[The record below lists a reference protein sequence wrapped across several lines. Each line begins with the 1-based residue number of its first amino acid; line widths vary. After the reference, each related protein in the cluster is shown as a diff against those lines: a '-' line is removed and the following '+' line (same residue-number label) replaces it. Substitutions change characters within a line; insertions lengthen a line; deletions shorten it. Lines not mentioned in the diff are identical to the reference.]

1 MADTAPGKRWRW
13 ILLSALAAYFVI
25 ALCLILQRPGLQ
37 YDEALL
43 VQGAVQMRTSP
54 AELPLPHDPDTWI
67 CPFGRCFPLMTVRY
81 VGSAKEYLCLPVFAV
96 FGPNTLALR
105 LLSALLGA
113 LGIWGIASLVRAQAS
128 FPAAV
133 ATAWILALNPAYA
146 DMSIFDNDAFAISMA
161 ALGLLSIAV
170 AAYLRKQ
177 NPASA
182 FWAGAAI
189 AFLVWARANLV
200 WMLAALSL
208 AALLTLGK
216 RLLLPRSHWTAALAG
231 GIVGG
236 FPFLL
241 YQLLS
246 KGGTWQGLSMFSSGG
261 TLREQLFNRLI
272 SFSETLLSD
281 REHRAMWQGSPMPD
295 WQRWLFPAI
304 VLASCLACL
313 IVKTN
318 GRAVFARL
326 MAIAF
331 LVFAAILFFARVNLS
346 EHHLIELLPFAAVL
360 TVLASTLI
368 SRYRWGTALLAALAI
383 VYVGSALFWQ
393 VSAMRGLR
401 TTGGVGPWSDGIA
414 PLAQYLEQQY
424 PNREVQI
431 LDWGLEYNLFVLTDG
446 KLHTREVYEEAT
458 EQQSTR
464 HRPWMDEI
472 REGGIYLLN
481 GPENRQFPVASTG
494 FLHAIEQGRPA
505 AHWHTIKQRNGAV
518 FAQIVEIETNT
529 LGQGPSPEAD
539 SVSTLS
545 TGDERFANQLEGFH
559 KIEEG
564 GWRWTKREFSITLTA
579 PVPTS
584 GAAARLSVDL
594 YIPAPVIQKLGAI
607 TLHAHL
613 GSHQLAPETYRQEG
627 QFTYARDLDA
637 AWLTTG
643 PNRFDFTLD
652 KSLPPNPP
660 EERELGIIV
669 QRATLAR

>member
-1 MADTAPGKRWRW
+1 MADTAPGKHWRW
-13 ILLSALAAYFVI
+13 ILLSAVALYLVI

-43 VQGAVQMRTSP
+43 VQGSVQMRISP

-67 CPFGRCFPLMTVRY
+67 CPLGRCFPLMTVRY

-96 FGPNTLALR
+96 FGNNTVALR
-105 LLSALLGA
+105 VLSALLGA
-113 LGIWGIASLVRAQAS
+113 FGIWGIASLVRAQAGV
-128 FPAAV
+128 AA
-133 ATAWILALNPAYA
+133 AAGTAWILALNPAYA

-161 ALGLLSIAV
+161 ALGLLCVAV
-170 AAYLRKQ
+170 SAYLRKQ
-177 NPASA
+177 TPSSA

-200 WMLAALSL
+200 WMLAALSV
-208 AALLTLGK
+208 AALVTLGK
-216 RLLLPRSHWTAALAG
+216 RLLLPRSHWIAALAG
-231 GIVGG
+231 CIVGG
-236 FPFLL
+236 FPFLA

-261 TLREQLFNRLI
+261 TMREQLFNRLI

-281 REHRAMWQGSPMPD
+281 REHRAMWQGPPMPD

-313 IVKTN
+313 LIKTN
-318 GRAVFARL
+318 GRTVFARL

-346 EHHLIELLPFAAVL
+346 EHHLIELLPFAVVL
-360 TVLASTLI
+360 IVLASTLI
-368 SRYRWGTALLAALAI
+368 GCYRWGAALLVALAM

-393 VSAMRGLR
+393 YSAMRGLR
-401 TTGGVGPWSDGIA
+401 NTGGVGPWSDGIA
-414 PLAQYLEQQY
+414 PLAHYLEQQY

-431 LDWGLEYNLFVLTDG
+431 LDWGLEYNLFVLTGG
-446 KLHTREVYEEAT
+446 KLRTREVYENAT
-458 EQQSTR
+458 EQQSMR
-464 HRPWMDEI
+464 RRPWIDEI
-472 REGGIYLLN
+472 RDGGVYLLN
-481 GPENRQFPVASTG
+481 GPENRQFPIASSG
-494 FLHAIEQGRPA
+494 FLHAIEEGRPI
-505 AHWHTIKQRNGAV
+505 AHWRTIKQRNGAA
-518 FAQIVEIETNT
+518 FAQIVEIEPNT
-529 LGQGPSPEAD
+529 LGQGSTPQAT

-564 GWRWTKREFSITLTA
+564 GWRWTKREFSITLNA
-579 PVPTS
+579 PDLT
-584 GAAARLSVDL
+584 GGGNARLSVDL
-594 YIPAPVIQKLGAI
+594 YIPTPVIQKLGVI
-607 TLHAHL
+607 TLRAHL
-613 GSHQLAPETYRQEG
+613 GSHQLAPEAYRKEG

-637 AWLTTG
+637 SWLTAG
-643 PNRFDFTLD
+643 PNRFDFALD

-669 QRATLAR
+669 QRATLAK

>member
-1 MADTAPGKRWRW
+1 MADVATHKHWRW
-13 ILLSALAAYFVI
+13 ILLSAVAAYCVI

-43 VQGAVQMRTSP
+43 VEGSVQMRISP

-81 VGSAKEYLCLPVFAV
+81 VGSAKEYLCLPVFAI
-96 FGPNTLALR
+96 FGNNTVALR

-113 LGIWGIASLVRAQAS
+113 LGIWGIAALVRTQAGA
-128 FPAAV
+128 PAAA

-146 DMSIFDNDAFAISMA
+146 DMSVFDNDAFAISMA
-161 ALGLLSIAV
+161 ALGLLSMAI
-170 AAYLRKQ
+170 AAYLKKQ
-177 NPASA
+177 NPSAA

-216 RLLLPRSHWTAALAG
+216 RLLLPRSHWIAALAG
-231 GIVGG
+231 GLVGG
-236 FPFLL
+236 FPFLA

-281 REHRAMWQGSPMPD
+281 REHRAMWQGPPMPD

-304 VLASCLACL
+304 VLVSCLACL
-313 IVKTN
+313 LIKTN
-318 GRAVFARL
+318 GRAIFARL
-326 MAIAF
+326 IAIAF
-331 LVFAAILFFARVNLS
+331 LMFAAILFFARVNLS

-368 SRYRWGTALLAALAI
+368 SRYRWGKALLAVLAM
-383 VYVGSALFWQ
+383 VYVVSALIWQ
-393 VSAMRGLR
+393 VSAIRGLR

-414 PLAQYLEQQY
+414 PLAQYLEQHY

-431 LDWGLEYNLFVLTDG
+431 LDWGLEYNLFVLSGG
-446 KLHTREVYEEAT
+446 KLHIREVYEDAT
-458 EQQSTR
+458 EQQSMR
-464 HRPWMDEI
+464 HRPWIEEI
-472 REGGIYLLN
+472 RDGGVYLLN
-481 GPENRQFPVASTG
+481 GPDNRQFPVASTG
-494 FLHAIEQGRPA
+494 FLHAVEESRPLTR
-505 AHWHTIKQRNGAV
+505 WHTIKQRNGAT
-518 FAQIVEIETNT
+518 FAQIVEIEPNS
-529 LGQGPSPEAD
+529 LGQGSSPEAA
-539 SVSTLS
+539 SVSTVS

-579 PVPTS
+579 PDAS
-584 GAAARLSVDL
+584 GGGNARLSVDL
-594 YIPAPVIQKLGAI
+594 YIPAPVVQKLGAI
-607 TLHAHL
+607 TLRARL

-637 AWLTTG
+637 SWLTAG

-669 QRATLAR
+669 QRATLAK

>member
-1 MADTAPGKRWRW
+1 MADTATGKHWRW
-13 ILLSALAAYFVI
+13 LLLSGVASYFVI

-43 VQGAVQMRTSP
+43 VQGSVQMRISP
-54 AELPLPHDPDTWI
+54 AELSLPHDPDTWI

-81 VGSAKEYLCLPVFAV
+81 VGSAKEYLCLPVFAI
-96 FGPNTLALR
+96 FGNNTVALR

-113 LGIWGIASLVRAQAS
+113 LGIWGIAALVRAQAGA
-128 FPAAV
+128 PAAA

-161 ALGLLSIAV
+161 ALGLLAMAIAG
-170 AAYLRKQ
+170 YLKKQ
-177 NPASA
+177 NPSAA

-208 AALLTLGK
+208 AALFTLRK
-216 RLLLPRSHWTAALAG
+216 RLLLPRAHCLAALAG
-231 GIVGG
+231 GLVGG
-236 FPFLL
+236 FPFLA

-281 REHRAMWQGSPMPD
+281 REHRAMWQGPPMPD

-304 VLASCLACL
+304 VMASCLTCL
-313 IVKTN
+313 VVRTN
-318 GRAVFARL
+318 GRAIFARL

-360 TVLASTLI
+360 TVLASTLMI
-368 SRYRWGTALLAALAI
+368 RQRLGAVLLAAFAML
-383 VYVGSALFWQ
+383 YMGCALFWQ
-393 VSAMRGLR
+393 YSAMRGLR

-414 PLAQYLEQQY
+414 PLSQYLEQQY
-424 PNREVQI
+424 PSREVQI
-431 LDWGLEYNLFVLTDG
+431 LDWGLEYNLFVLTGG

-458 EQQSTR
+458 EKQSTR
-464 HRPWMDEI
+464 HRPWIEEI
-472 REGGIYLLN
+472 RDGGVYLLN
-481 GPENRQFPVASTG
+481 GPENRQFPIASSG
-494 FLHAIEQGRPA
+494 FLHAIEEGRPIA
-505 AHWHTIKQRNGAV
+505 RWHAIKQRNGAL
-518 FAQIVEIETNT
+518 FAQIVEIEANT
-529 LGQGPSPEAD
+529 LGQGSTPQAT
-539 SVSTLS
+539 SVFTLS

-564 GWRWTKREFSITLTA
+564 GWRWTKREFSITLNA
-579 PVPTS
+579 PDSS
-584 GAAARLSVDL
+584 GGGSARLSVDL
-594 YIPAPVIQKLGAI
+594 YIPAPVIQKLGAV
-607 TLHAHL
+607 TLRARL

-627 QFTYARDLDA
+627 QFTYVSDLDVS
-637 AWLTTG
+637 WLTAG
-643 PNRFDFTLD
+643 PNRFDFALD

-669 QRATLAR
+669 QRATLAK